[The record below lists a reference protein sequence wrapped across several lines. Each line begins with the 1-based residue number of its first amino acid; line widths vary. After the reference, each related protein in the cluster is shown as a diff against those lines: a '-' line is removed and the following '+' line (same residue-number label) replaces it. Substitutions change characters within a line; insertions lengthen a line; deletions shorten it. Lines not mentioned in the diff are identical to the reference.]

1 MKKIPNPVA
10 GRRSLMKVAG
20 AGLAASAVRNL
31 APRASADEPIRLT
44 YWTWVPN
51 RRPDLDLFEATHPGI
66 KVDLVNAGQGLAH
79 YTKLRTAMRAGTG
92 GPDVAIVEFQ
102 MVKSMQQIGALLDI
116 APYGA
121 GAVQKDYVDW
131 SWQQVTDGKRIL
143 AMPSDSGPIA
153 LLYRQDIFAAHNIT
167 PPATWDEFAEAALR
181 LRKDAPDIFLT
192 DTQLNIGSWFLALAW
207 QAGSRP
213 FAVDGTTVTIRVNDE
228 PARKVAAYWQKLI
241 DAHAV
246 DIAPGSTTEW
256 YQSYDRGRYASWIT
270 AAWGPIFLSQ
280 FAHDSV
286 GKWRVSPIPQWS
298 ASDHASA
305 NFGGSTAAVISQTK
319 HPKEAA
325 DLAIFLTHDPKVLQ
339 QRVDRYF
346 AFPTIASVLDS
357 DVFQDRP
364 FPFYGNQAINKI
376 FVGSSRQV
384 DGSYQWSP
392 FQDYVN
398 EQLGTEMSA
407 AAEHPGGLVAS
418 LDRVQR
424 TLVTFAKAQGFTV
437 KS

>member
-1 MKKIPNPVA
+1 MT
-10 GRRSLMKVAG
+10 GRTSAAIRRRTLLQSA
-20 AGLAASAVRNL
+20 AGLAALSG
-31 APRASADEPIRLT
+31 APAARAQTNAEPVTLT
-44 YWTWVPN
+44 YWSWVPN
-51 RRPDLDLFEATHPGI
+51 KRGDLDLFEATHPGI
-66 KVDLVNAGQGLAH
+66 KVNLVNAGQGLAH

-102 MVKSMQQIGALLDI
+102 MVRSMNQIGALVDL

-121 GAVQKDYVDW
+121 GALQAAYVDW
-131 SWQQVTDGKRIL
+131 AWAQVSDGKKIL

-153 LLYRQDIFAAHNIT
+153 LLYRQDIFDAHHIT
-167 PPATWDEFAEAALR
+167 PPATWDEFADAALR
-181 LRKDAPDIFLT
+181 LRKDDNAVFLT
-192 DTQLNIGSWFLALAW
+192 DMQLNIGSWFLALAW

-213 FAVDGTTVTIRVNDE
+213 FKVDGTTVSIRVNDA

-241 DAHAV
+241 DAKAV

-256 YQSYDRGRYASWIT
+256 YQSYDQGRYASWIT

-280 FAHDSV
+280 FAHSST
-286 GKWRVSPIPQWS
+286 GKWRVSPIPQWGKD
-298 ASDHASA
+298 DHASA
-305 NFGGSTAAVISQTK
+305 NFGGSTQAVIAHTK

-325 DLAIFLTHDPKVLQ
+325 ELAMFLTHDPKLMQ
-339 QRVDRYF
+339 QRIDRYF
-346 AFPTIASVLDS
+346 AFPTLKAFLNSPA
-357 DVFQDRP
+357 FQDRP
-364 FPFYGNQAINKI
+364 FPFYGGQAINKI
-376 FVGSSRQV
+376 FVESSREV

-407 AAEHPGGLVAS
+407 AAGGRGTLVDS

-424 TLVTFAKAQGFTV
+424 ILVNFAKAQGFTV
-437 KS
+437 QS